1 MRSVC
6 VLPFEWRY
14 LHCRAPF
21 VSAENPTIPSF
32 IATISRDKMWWGGER
47 LLMVALICFDL
58 KCVAPHFVPPAG
70 QLKSYGGSGR
80 GGEEVQAVQASLS
93 SCQPRPPPFPSP
105 PHLPFPLLLVFP
117 FISVQRK
124 KKKKKKVIS
133 SWHLFVSHQTTT
145 PASRGSKHFAN
156 IPDGGFSRTRKM
168 LKRSE
173 QREVK
178 NTNRL
183 DRRIPR
189 EVSHNS
195 AVDEEEK

>member
-93 SCQPRPPPFPSP
+93 SCQPRPPPFRAPLTCPSP
-105 PHLPFPLLLVFP
+105 YSSSFHSSRSKERRRRRRRSSLPG
-117 FISVQRK
+117 IC
-124 KKKKKKVIS
+124 
-133 SWHLFVSHQTTT
+133 LFHIRQQLPPPAVPNTSLTSQTGVS
-145 PASRGSKHFAN
+145 AELARC
-156 IPDGGFSRTRKM
+156 
-168 LKRSE
+168 
-173 QREVK
+173 
-178 NTNRL
+178 
-183 DRRIPR
+183 
-189 EVSHNS
+189 
-195 AVDEEEK
+195 